1 MPVYD
6 QACESCGIHE
16 AICSVDERNTC
27 QVCGESCS
35 LVPSCFSVQGI
46 IYANAETSSQLG
58 VTWHSNKEKRD
69 WFKNHPSAHPVAKG
83 SSEDIDFRN
92 SIRQNA
98 DKAVQKF
105 GYDSRAHYQRE
116 KSSERDLK
124 EGKRQPKIIE
134 SM

>member
-6 QACESCGIHE
+6 QSCENCGINE
-16 AICSVDERNTC
+16 VICLVDERNTC
-27 QVCGESCS
+27 QDCGDPCG
-35 LVPSCFSVQGI
+35 LVPSCFSIQGI

-58 VTWHSNKEKRD
+58 VTWNSNKEKRD
-69 WFKNHPSAHPVAKG
+69 WMKNHPNAHPVAKG
-83 SSEDIDFRN
+83 SAEDIDFKN

-124 EGKRQPKIIE
+124 QGKREARII
-134 SM
+134 STG